1 MAATDY
7 SKQVIKNGSRF
18 LKQVAPAL
26 IKGLFRTYAGVDA
39 DSFNLDDF
47 DDFAEKAMEASL
59 SDHNK
64 KSEDLDE
71 FKKTIGKWLE
81 TSINSNGADK
91 PKKPMFVFIDELD
104 RCRPTYAIELLET
117 VKHLFDIPG
126 LVFVVA
132 TNTDQLQHSVK
143 AVYGSGFE
151 AQRYLY
157 RFFNRRFTLKK
168 PDLDLFI
175 YSQSIFHNHLS
186 KVLMSTL
193 KGMVL
198 VDNDKD
204 LAKNLAVIASSFD
217 FDLRTTC
224 QWLERLSACY
234 PLDSTNNSNKY
245 FWVWLAVLIAI
256 KLRSDELF
264 NELFNELFPKRISNK
279 DYKLEETIDFR
290 SRLLKILPE
299 NSKSNN
305 RIEMSI
311 DSEITEKY
319 LSLSQCSGLEFYK
332 AEYEVNPTSILR
344 LSNLLVLDKF
354 SVKINSWERKA
365 TSAHPSTIEASEMAA
380 YEFYSNGGR
389 KQGYLDLVELAS
401 DLE

>member
-1 MAATDY
+1 
-7 SKQVIKNGSRF
+7 
-18 LKQVAPAL
+18 
-26 IKGLFRTYAGVDA
+26 
-39 DSFNLDDF
+39 
-47 DDFAEKAMEASL
+47 MEASL
-59 SDHNK
+59 LDHNN
-64 KSEDLDE
+64 KSGDLYE
-71 FKKTIGKWLE
+71 FKKNIGKWLE
-81 TSINSNGADK
+81 TSINSNGVNK

-132 TNTDQLQHSVK
+132 TNTDQLQHSIK
-143 AVYGSGFE
+143 AVYGSEFD

-157 RFFNRRFTLKK
+157 RFFNRSFTLKK
-168 PDLDLFI
+168 PDLDSFI

-186 KVLMSTL
+186 KVIKSSLN
-193 KGMVL
+193 GMLL
-198 VDNDKD
+198 VENDEA

-217 FDLRTTC
+217 FDLRTTS
-224 QWLERLSACY
+224 QWLERLSSCY
-234 PLDSTNNSNKY
+234 PLYSTNNSNKY

-256 KLRSDELF
+256 KLRSEELF
-264 NELFNELFPKRISNK
+264 YELFSKRISNK
-279 DYKLEETIDFR
+279 DYKLEENVDFR

-332 AEYEVNPTSILR
+332 AEYDVKPTSILR
-344 LSNLLVLDKF
+344 LSALLVHDNF
-354 SVKINSWERKA
+354 SVKINKWQRKDVS
-365 TSAHPSTIEASEMAA
+365 THPSTIDASEMAA